1 MCRVAAKVSRTELL
15 NDALELSADE
25 RAELAADLLASLDG
39 PSDPAA
45 AEAWREE
52 IRRRVDR
59 AAAGESAGTA
69 WPGLRDALRERWR
82 A

>member
-1 MCRVAAKVSRTELL
+1 MAARVSRTEVLH
-15 NDALELSADE
+15 DARELSADD

-39 PSDPAA
+39 PADKDAST
-45 AEAWREE
+45 AWTDE

-59 AAAGESAGTA
+59 ALAGEGKGTP
-69 WPGLRDALRERWR
+69 WPELRDKLRGRWG

>member
-1 MCRVAAKVSRTELL
+1 MAARVSRTELL
-15 NDALELSADE
+15 HDALELSADD

-39 PSDPAA
+39 PPDEDASAA
-45 AEAWREE
+45 WTDE

-59 AAAGESAGTA
+59 ALAGEAKGTP
-69 WPGLRDALRERWR
+69 WPEVRDKLRGRWG